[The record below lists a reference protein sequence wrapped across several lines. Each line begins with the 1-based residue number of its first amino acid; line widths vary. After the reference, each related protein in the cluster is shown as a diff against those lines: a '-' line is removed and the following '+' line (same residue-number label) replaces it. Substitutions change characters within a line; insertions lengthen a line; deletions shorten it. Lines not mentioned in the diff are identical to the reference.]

1 MISLFGAKIKGSDIN
16 IPEIT
21 GQALLKN
28 GLNLVYFILGIVAVI
43 MIIFSGYQYLTANGD
58 PGKAATAMKTILF
71 SVIGLVVVASAFAI
85 TSFVM
90 GNV

>member
-1 MISLFGAKIKGSDIN
+1 MIYLFALINASVPKIKGQD
-16 IPEIT
+16 
-21 GQALLKN
+21 LLKN
-28 GLNLVYFILGIVAVI
+28 GLNTVYFIIGIVAVI

-58 PGKAATAMKTILF
+58 SAKAATAMKTILF
-71 SVIGLVVVASAFAI
+71 SVVGLVVAASAFAI

>member
-1 MISLFGAKIKGSDIN
+1 MIAQLLAAIDANVPK
-16 IPEIT
+16 IT

-28 GLNLVYFILGIVAVI
+28 GLNTAYFVVGMIAII

-58 PGKAATAMKTILF
+58 SGKAATAMKTILF
-71 SVIGLVVVASAFAI
+71 AIVGLVVVASAFAI

>member
-1 MISLFGAKIKGSDIN
+1 MIATLLAAIDAN
-16 IPEIT
+16 IPKIT

-28 GLNLVYFILGIVAVI
+28 GLNTAYFIIGIVAVI
-43 MIIFSGYQYLTANGD
+43 MIVFSGYQYLTANGD
-58 PGKAATAMKTILF
+58 SGKAATAMKTILF
-71 SVIGLVVVASAFAI
+71 AVAGLVVAASAFAI

>member
-1 MISLFGAKIKGSDIN
+1 MLDLFAASIKSSVS
-16 IPEIT
+16 IPQVS

-28 GLNLVYFILGIVAVI
+28 GLNLVYFVIGIVAVI

-58 PGKAATAMKTILF
+58 SGKAATAMKTILF
-71 SVIGLVVVASAFAI
+71 AVIGLVVAASAFAI